1 MRPSACVCV
10 IYTYKKRVERDGL
23 LSVGREEGSRRI
35 GFISYIGGICGGC
48 WRCEGCRCGV
58 LCKTNVVWGFGSG
71 AASAYN
77 SPAVKKRDV
86 YRFLGVSRRC
96 NKRVSIY
103 ESRDEEIVGS
113 QFLLGRQSSSRLSC
127 AFNCSAAT
135 VCVFLLYTY
144 IPPALTRALD
154 SYFYLF
160 PR

>member
-1 MRPSACVCV
+1 MCYVKPTLYGGLGAGLQVRITVPLS
-10 IYTYKKRVERDGL
+10 KRE
-23 LSVGREEGSRRI
+23 
-35 GFISYIGGICGGC
+35 
-48 WRCEGCRCGV
+48 
-58 LCKTNVVWGFGSG
+58 T
-71 AASAYN
+71 
-77 SPAVKKRDV
+77 